1 MENKSKNLT
10 AVIVILIAII
20 AVLGAISAYNFLTV
34 VEKEETTATVIIN
47 FGNGTEN
54 SRTFE
59 DITTENNTVFG
70 FLIEAAD
77 EGGFSIDTK
86 YYSGMGIFIN
96 EIAGV
101 QHGTDIP
108 GIDDEDQRWWQYY
121 VNDELG
127 PVAAD
132 RQKVN
137 DNDIIEWRF
146 EIPSW

>member
-47 FGNGTEN
+47 FGNETLW
-54 SRTFE
+54 TFG
-59 DITTENNTVFG
+59 DITTENNTVYG

-77 EGGFSIDTK
+77 EGSFSIDTK

-101 QHGTDIP
+101 EHGTDIP

-121 VNDELG
+121 VNGELG

-137 DNDIIEWRF
+137 DGDIIEWRF

>member
-47 FGNGTEN
+47 FGNETLW
-54 SRTFE
+54 TFE
-59 DITTENNTVFG
+59 NITTENNTVFG

-137 DNDIIEWRF
+137 DGDIIEWRF

>member
-1 MENKSKNLT
+1 MESKSKNLT

-47 FGNGTEN
+47 FGNET
-54 SRTFE
+54 SLTFE
-59 DITTENNTVFG
+59 HITTENNTVFG
-70 FLIEAAD
+70 FLIKAAD

-137 DNDIIEWRF
+137 DGDTIEWRF

>member
-47 FGNGTEN
+47 FGNETLW
-54 SRTFE
+54 TF
-59 DITTENNTVFG
+59 
-70 FLIEAAD
+70 A
-77 EGGFSIDTK
+77 
-86 YYSGMGIFIN
+86 
-96 EIAGV
+96 
-101 QHGTDIP
+101 

-121 VNDELG
+121 VNGELG

-137 DNDIIEWRF
+137 DGDIIEWK
-146 EIPSW
+146 

>member
-1 MENKSKNLT
+1 MESKSKNLT

-20 AVLGAISAYNFLTV
+20 AVLGAISAYNFLTI

-70 FLIEAAD
+70 FLIKAAD
-77 EGGFSIDTK
+77 EGSFSIDTK

-121 VNDELG
+121 VNGELG

-132 RQKVN
+132 RLKVN
-137 DNDIIEWRF
+137 DGDTIEWRF